1 MLPLLRPARLLPILG
16 LMIFASNFGQVHGWF
31 GKLHPHRF
39 HLPDN
44 DLRNSQI
51 AKPLVIWRN
60 DEPRGVIGA
69 RFGKHILECLDVV
82 SPILAFL
89 IVRFT
94 DLPLTGWVMQSLL
107 E

>member
-1 MLPLLRPARLLPILG
+1 MLPLLRPARFLPILG

-51 AKPLVIWRN
+51 AKRLVI
-60 DEPRGVIGA
+60 
-69 RFGKHILECLDVV
+69 
-82 SPILAFL
+82 
-89 IVRFT
+89 
-94 DLPLTGWVMQSLL
+94 
-107 E
+107 